1 MGFIDQLISFD
12 KSLFLFLNGSD
23 SLFFDGLFMK
33 ITKVTTWVP
42 FFLCM
47 LYVVIKN
54 NNARRCLILLGLTV
68 LLVVATDQFSSGLC
82 KPFFHRLRP
91 SHDPSM
97 ENLVDLVNGHKSGL
111 YSFISG
117 HATNTFALAVY
128 FSLIFRNKWSTV
140 ILFSWALL
148 ASYSR
153 IYLGLH
159 YPGDI
164 IAGATSG
171 SLIGLL
177 FYYIYQLSVKK
188 FAVYRANYS
197 SLYTSSGYLKNDLYV
212 LHYVFFLI
220 IVGVVFSGIYF
231 AYQH

>member
-33 ITKVTTWVP
+33 ITRVTTWVP

-54 NNARRCLILLGLTV
+54 NNVRRCLILLGLTA
-68 LLVVATDQFSSGLC
+68 LLVIATDQFSSGLC

-91 SHDPSM
+91 SHNPSM
-97 ENLVDLVNGHKSGL
+97 IGVVDLVNNYRSDL

-117 HATNTFALAVY
+117 HATNTFAIAVY
-128 FSLIFRNKWSTV
+128 FSLIFRNKWTTV
-140 ILFSWALL
+140 VLFSWAVLS
-148 ASYSR
+148 AYSR

-159 YPGDI
+159 YPADI
-164 IAGATSG
+164 FAGAVSG

-188 FAVYRANYS
+188 FAVYRGNSS
-197 SLYTSSGYLKNDLYV
+197 SLYTSSGYLKKDFNV
-212 LHYVFFLI
+212 LHYVFLFI
-220 IVGVVFSGIYF
+220 ILFTIVSGIYF